1 MRQIN
6 LSVAAMPIS
15 PIPLFYQG
23 EMNATVV
30 CVDIGSWVDKFG
42 DGEGQIH
49 YQRPG
54 DSTPYVVNATRS
66 GDVLEWTVAAADVIK
81 PGTGQMQVVYTSGD
95 TVVRSAI
102 VPTRC
107 AMSLGQELEPPT
119 AERPWYEQAVD
130 AAERAEA
137 AADRAEDASTLVW
150 VPEVSES
157 GDLSWTRGDTET
169 PPEPVNIMGPAGP
182 RGETGPR
189 GPQGETGSQGLRGE
203 TGPQGQVGATPNL
216 SIGTV
221 STLAA
226 GSSATA
232 TITGTAENPV
242 LNLGVPAGAD
252 GQDGADGADGAP
264 GAPGADGGYYTP
276 YVTQPT
282 DSTMQVAFSPSQ
294 ADMAAVEPV
303 TVALP
308 VSDEP
313 TGISP
318 EATALL
324 IEILRNAVYTTD
336 QSANITAL
344 ESALAAGSS
353 GDSSGDDSGGTESIN
368 LLDGTYVVGLL
379 DNSGGFSVPNTHAT
393 TTDYID
399 CAGLQNVYSLIVYAG
414 DVKSYYRV
422 VAFYDADKA
431 FIQLG
436 QTTNGATTGITP
448 TTTFEPISVP
458 ENAAYVRV
466 SYADLYCRAH
476 DLKYLGT
483 SNSPDTSEFTTFAT
497 LIE

>member
-30 CVDIGSWVDKFG
+30 RVDIGSWVAKFG
-42 DGEGQIH
+42 DEEGQIH

-54 DSTPYVVNATRS
+54 DSAPYAVNVVRD
-66 GDVLEWTVAAADVIK
+66 GDVLEWTVSAVDVIK

-107 AMSLGQELEPPT
+107 AGSLGQEPEPPT
-119 AERPWYEQAVD
+119 AERPWYDQAMD
-130 AAERAEA
+130 AANRAEA

-157 GDLSWTRGDTET
+157 GDLSWTRGDSET

-232 TITGTAENPV
+232 TITGTAENPT
-242 LNLGVPAGAD
+242 LNLGIPAGAD
-252 GQDGADGADGAP
+252 GQDGADGAP

-276 YVTQPT
+276 SVTQPT
-282 DSTMQVAFSPSQ
+282 DSTMQVAFTPSQ
-294 ADMAAVEPV
+294 AEMPSVEPV

-308 VSDEP
+308 AYPADGNNGEWEEIADVTTEEDLVAVLITKDKHDNPFSLKKVMVTGVFLPISDATEGNGGYCVRIDFNASGSIGWNSKITFSRTPSKDETASSAMILAEVTGGMFAILDKMVSFNENSVSRGLIYSNHYELGVSMDADGSINIPAVIDRVNIASYQP
-313 TGISP
+313 TIG
-318 EATALL
+318 
-324 IEILRNAVYTTD
+324 
-336 QSANITAL
+336 
-344 ESALAAGSS
+344 AGSR
-353 GDSSGDDSGGTESIN
+353 I
-368 LLDGTYVVGLL
+368 
-379 DNSGGFSVPNTHAT
+379 
-393 TTDYID
+393 
-399 CAGLQNVYSLIVYAG
+399 
-414 DVKSYYRV
+414 RV
-422 VAFYDADKA
+422 W
-431 FIQLG
+431 
-436 QTTNGATTGITP
+436 GI
-448 TTTFEPISVP
+448 
-458 ENAAYVRV
+458 
-466 SYADLYCRAH
+466 RA
-476 DLKYLGT
+476 
-483 SNSPDTSEFTTFAT
+483 
-497 LIE
+497 

>member
-1 MRQIN
+1 
-6 LSVAAMPIS
+6 MPIS

-30 CVDIGSWVDKFG
+30 RVDIGSWVDKFG
-42 DGEGQIH
+42 DGDGQIH

-54 DSTPYVVNATRS
+54 DSAPYAVNAVRDS
-66 GDVLEWTVAAADVIK
+66 DVLVWTVAAVDVIK

-232 TITGTAENPV
+232 TVTGTAENPM
-242 LNLGVPAGAD
+242 LNLGIPAGAD
-252 GQDGADGADGAP
+252 GQDGADGAP
-264 GAPGADGGYYTP
+264 GADGADGGYYTP
-276 YVTQPT
+276 SVTQPT

-308 VSDEP
+308 SGSNREMLEVEYDFSDEYVAAAKFTLP
-313 TGISP
+313 ATLKRGVLLLTATCTGLSSGTAEARLYCDV
-318 EATALL
+318 EATAGYGDKLL
-324 IEILRNAVYTTD
+324 ANLSKLYTSERRAEIYFER
-336 QSANITAL
+336 I
-344 ESALAAGSS
+344 GSTGILS
-353 GDSSGDDSGGTESIN
+353 W
-368 LLDGTYVVGLL
+368 YC
-379 DNSGGFSVPNTHAT
+379 GFSSPELKSNQTQ
-393 TTDYID
+393 YINQVFPESF
-399 CAGLQNVYSLIVYAG
+399 LYFV
-414 DVKSYYRV
+414 
-422 VAFYDADKA
+422 
-431 FIQLG
+431 
-436 QTTNGATTGITP
+436 P
-448 TTTFEPISVP
+448 TTSGVT
-458 ENAAYVRV
+458 V
-466 SYADLYCRAH
+466 S
-476 DLKYLGT
+476 GT
-483 SNSPDTSEFTTFAT
+483 AKLFYQEV
-497 LIE
+497 